1 VLLLIPNA
9 EGLRVAKR
17 WFFDAAATTPKADG
31 QPHRGLEGTGNRR
44 LHVALLGALAAA
56 ALIALAV
63 PITRTRASTS
73 ETSPPQAAASEGI
86 MTAVRAQA
94 GAVTALVSSSSSTS
108 SNPATLST
116 ALNSVPGGALVP
128 KSLLAAVG
136 QVATG
141 TTVSPD
147 PGSMVV
153 LGAPRGPISFTLH
166 EEGFSAKQTSKENT
180 VGQALATLG
189 IRLSSRD
196 LVEPPAESRLENGMH
211 VFVTHAKSVRL
222 IAGARESIV
231 YTRAE
236 TVAGF
241 LAELGIAVEPT
252 DHVFPALDDPVKR
265 GMSISVVTFRDGL
278 EFTEDPLV
286 YETEIEYDSAM
297 LQGEREI
304 VQYGVDGY
312 VRRQYQI
319 KQLNGQELDR
329 VLVNEEWVWPTNE
342 VIAVGTR
349 VPATPP
355 PPTRPPVV
363 SAPTVSFEGMSCVSS
378 LNVYATWYTAASSGG
393 SGTTATGTG
402 VYKGIVA
409 VDPNVIPL
417 GTKMYIPGYGYGL
430 AADTGG
436 AIKGNIIDLGYG
448 PNDVYDWR
456 SRYLD
461 ICILG

>member
-1 VLLLIPNA
+1 
-9 EGLRVAKR
+9 
-17 WFFDAAATTPKADG
+17 
-31 QPHRGLEGTGNRR
+31 
-44 LHVALLGALAAA
+44 
-56 ALIALAV
+56 
-63 PITRTRASTS
+63 
-73 ETSPPQAAASEGI
+73 
-86 MTAVRAQA
+86 
-94 GAVTALVSSSSSTS
+94 
-108 SNPATLST
+108 
-116 ALNSVPGGALVP
+116 
-128 KSLLAAVG
+128 
-136 QVATG
+136 
-141 TTVSPD
+141 
-147 PGSMVV
+147 
-153 LGAPRGPISFTLH
+153 
-166 EEGFSAKQTSKENT
+166 
-180 VGQALATLG
+180 
-189 IRLSSRD
+189 
-196 LVEPPAESRLENGMH
+196 
-211 VFVTHAKSVRL
+211 
-222 IAGARESIV
+222 
-231 YTRAE
+231 
-236 TVAGF
+236 
-241 LAELGIAVEPT
+241 
-252 DHVFPALDDPVKR
+252 
-265 GMSISVVTFRDGL
+265 
-278 EFTEDPLV
+278 
-286 YETEIEYDSAM
+286 M

-342 VIAVGTR
+342 VIAIGTR

-448 PNDVYDWR
+448 ESDVKDWR
-456 SRYLD
+456 PRYLD